1 MQRQYVNH
9 KMCVLVQTSKML
21 EVKMVDASH
30 GTNDKWIRLISLA
43 YRFHCKMLK
52 TMLIFG
58 KQAKLVWCQRWMK
71 TSEKKTH
78 SYNIVL
84 IMHQLFSRFKLC
96 IPHSLEIPLKWIHVV
111 TTCFN
116 FKYGFSRGNKKSG
129 KKKPMQ
135 TEVAKWHVED

>member
-1 MQRQYVNH
+1 
-9 KMCVLVQTSKML
+9 MCILVKTSKML

-58 KQAKLVWCQRWMK
+58 KQAKLVCVSVEWKQA
-71 TSEKKTH
+71 KKTH

-116 FKYGFSRGNKKSG
+116 FKYGFSQGNKKSG
-129 KKKPMQ
+129 KKTSSNRGGQM
-135 TEVAKWHVED
+135 TCWGLEDFGWHPNIK